1 MDLFIHNFLKIILE
15 NEFHKKD
22 KKCKKWVDNI
32 IIYTFFEKYSIEL
45 DKELN
50 NIIKDINNLSQTIKL
65 SRTDDLN
72 EANLRVYLSSRKTF
86 QKIIPENYQDLLNR
100 NYGLGIIFY
109 NRKYIIHKADIYV
122 DTERTVD
129 INCQKHLLRE
139 EITQILGMVN
149 DIQISGSIFNQK
161 WECTTKYNKFD
172 KLIIYFFLSKQ
183 IKPGM
188 DEKDIIDIYNSSNL

>member
-1 MDLFIHNFLKIILE
+1 MDLFINIFLKIILE
-15 NEFHKKD
+15 NEFHKTD
-22 KKCKKWVDNI
+22 KKCKKWVDDI
-32 IIYTFFEKYSIEL
+32 IIYTYFEKYSLEL

-65 SRTDDLN
+65 SRTDNLN
-72 EANLRVYLSSRKTF
+72 KANLRVYLSSRKNF
-86 QKIIPENYQDLLNR
+86 QRIIPSNYEDLITT

-109 NRKYIIHKADIYV
+109 NKKYIIHKADVYV
-122 DTERTVD
+122 DTERTVN
-129 INCQKHLLRE
+129 IKCQKHLLRE

-149 DIQISGSIFNQK
+149 DIQIPESIFNQK

-172 KLIIYFFLSKQ
+172 KLIIYFFLSKE

-188 DEKDIIDIYNSSNL
+188 DEKEITDIYKSINL